1 MRNGDHYL
9 AYPALSHCLDNVWF
23 VFRDAWTDPGTGK
36 SADSRPSGSAAQR
49 RNNSADGN
57 KRARSREWPMHQCR
71 PTPTKDAPR
80 QTTVLR
86 AVAWL
91 PLVGARRLDQ
101 TVKLRFDS
109 INDQAVCG
117 TYAFL
122 RLDGRIGLLAP
133 KCRSVLR
140 SNG

>member
-1 MRNGDHYL
+1 MAIIIWLMLHFHF
-9 AYPALSHCLDNVWF
+9 ALITFDSYSG
-23 VFRDAWTDPGTGK
+23 TPGPTQAPVSPPTPGPVAPPLSARTG
-36 SADSRPSGSAAQR
+36 
-49 RNNSADGN
+49 GN
-57 KRARSREWPMHQCR
+57 KRGLSREWPMNQCR

-80 QTTVLR
+80 QTTVLK

-101 TVKLRFDS
+101 TVKLRFDF

-117 TYAFL
+117 THAFL
-122 RLDGRIGLLAP
+122 RLDDRIGLLAA
-133 KCRSVLR
+133 KCRSVWR